1 MRPKTFLALAAAG
14 VMAGCSSFA
23 IPTRLDGALPR
34 KGTVVPASTLNLT
47 PSLSVALEKVVYW
60 GVYAGAA
67 YLILDPWAPNW
78 NIEQAQFPS
87 EQYHLSLHMKR
98 FYAGGAGEAR
108 VVFHRRAKELM
119 RERGY
124 DGYQVMEYTEGLES
138 SVLGSQRTAEGVIR
152 LTKADEG

>member
-1 MRPKTFLALAAAG
+1 MKSRLLPMMVVCALAGCGIITQQNSLVSAKTFN
-14 VMAGCSSFA
+14 
-23 IPTRLDGALPR
+23 P
-34 KGTVVPASTLNLT
+34 T
-47 PSLSVALEKVVYW
+47 PSISYPLEKIVYW
-60 GVYAGAA
+60 GIYGGAA
-67 YLILDPWAPNW
+67 YLILDPLAPNW

-124 DGYQVMEYTEGLES
+124 DGYQVVEYTESLES

-152 LTKADEG
+152 LTKSDES

>member
-1 MRPKTFLALAAAG
+1 MRQKIALVLAAG
-14 VMAGCSSFA
+14 ILAGCGSFRV
-23 IPTRLDGALPR
+23 PTNLSGNLPR
-34 KGTVVPASTLNLT
+34 TGTVVPSTTLNIA

-60 GVYAGAA
+60 GAYAGAA

-108 VVFHRRAKELM
+108 VVFHHRAKELM

-124 DGYQVMEYTEGLES
+124 DGYQVVEYTESLES

-152 LTKADEG
+152 LTKSDES